1 VRRPFRTR
9 GDAVEV
15 ALRAD
20 RPEPGAALVADLSAF
35 VSASPMEVHRG
46 SRLAFASALAVLV
59 IGTFLSFGGAA
70 YAANGATQAPAT
82 PASTSAAADEYGDQA
97 VAQVPLTPP
106 TAPTS
111 EEPTSQEPTSQE
123 PTSQEPKSQEPTT
136 QVEGATATAP
146 AQKSGTLPF
155 TGVGLG
161 STALVSL
168 LLVSLGVYLRR
179 RESRE

>member
-1 VRRPFRTR
+1 MRRPFRTR

-123 PTSQEPKSQEPTT
+123 PTSQEPTT

>member
-1 VRRPFRTR
+1 ME
-9 GDAVEV
+9 GH
-15 ALRAD
+15 RA
-20 RPEPGAALVADLSAF
+20 
-35 VSASPMEVHRG
+35 

-70 YAANGATQAPAT
+70 YAATGTAQKPMAPT
-82 PASTSAAADEYGDQA
+82 SSAAAQYGNEP

>member
-1 VRRPFRTR
+1 MRRPFRTR

-97 VAQVPLTPP
+97 VAEVPLTPP
-106 TAPTS
+106 TAPKS

-123 PTSQEPKSQEPTT
+123 PTSQTPTT

>member
-1 VRRPFRTR
+1 MRSPFKR
-9 GDAVEV
+9 GDAIEV
-15 ALRAD
+15 ALRTD

-35 VSASPMEVHRG
+35 VSASPMEVHRR
-46 SRLAFASALAVLV
+46 SRFAFASALAVLV

-70 YAANGATQAPAT
+70 YAANGASQQPAT

-106 TAPTS
+106 KDPTS
-111 EEPTSQEPTSQE
+111 
-123 PTSQEPKSQEPTT
+123 
-136 QVEGATATAP
+136 QVEGASATAP

>member
-1 VRRPFRTR
+1 MRRPFRSR

-97 VAQVPLTPP
+97 VAEVPLTPP
-106 TAPTS
+106 TAPKS
-111 EEPTSQEPTSQE
+111 EEPTSQGPTS
-123 PTSQEPKSQEPTT
+123 

>member
-1 VRRPFRTR
+1 
-9 GDAVEV
+9 
-15 ALRAD
+15 
-20 RPEPGAALVADLSAF
+20 
-35 VSASPMEVHRG
+35 MEVHRG

-97 VAQVPLTPP
+97 VAEVPLTPP
-106 TAPTS
+106 TAPK
-111 EEPTSQEPTSQE
+111 SQEPTSQK
-123 PTSQEPKSQEPTT
+123 PTSQEPTT